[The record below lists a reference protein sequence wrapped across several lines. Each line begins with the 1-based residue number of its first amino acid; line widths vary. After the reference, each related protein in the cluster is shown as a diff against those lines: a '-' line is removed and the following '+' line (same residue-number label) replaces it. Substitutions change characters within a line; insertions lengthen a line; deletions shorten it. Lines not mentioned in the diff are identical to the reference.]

1 MFVGYSDNEKCP
13 VTGFTESTEVLTLLK
28 ISPDQQKK
36 LPEFAEKNT
45 PLTAQEDFGLKV
57 VQKNFE
63 KGRIRV
69 PLQMTPT
76 MKIMVWFGMDFGK
89 VTLTCGGNEEEMTGP
104 MSRIYS
110 GCKSS
115 SNKEEGFSCEAGL
128 SNEWADEE
136 AKIWKSDQEG
146 VGGWLS
152 IDFKVKFRPTEIWVK
167 QLDDPM
173 QMNKKLKIY

>member
-1 MFVGYSDNEKCP
+1 
-13 VTGFTESTEVLTLLK
+13 
-28 ISPDQQKK
+28 
-36 LPEFAEKNT
+36 
-45 PLTAQEDFGLKV
+45 
-57 VQKNFE
+57 
-63 KGRIRV
+63 
-69 PLQMTPT
+69 
-76 MKIMVWFGMDFGK
+76 
-89 VTLTCGGNEEEMTGP
+89 